1 MIITKKSMSRRAL
14 LRGLGTAVAM
24 PLLDAM
30 SPALAAKGENGAGPV
45 RRMAF
50 LYVPNG
56 IIMKDWTPKAEGKEF
71 EFPRTLKPV
80 EQYKDGLLVLSGLE
94 HQNGFSLGDGAGAH
108 ARAGATWLTGV
119 HPKKTEGA
127 DI

>member
-1 MIITKKSMSRRAL
+1 MIIMKKSMSRRAL

-30 SPALAAKGENGAGPV
+30 SPALAAKSEIGAGPV

-56 IIMKDWTPKAEGKEF
+56 IIMKDWTPKTEGAGYEF
-71 EFPRTLKPV
+71 SRTLKPV
-80 EQYKDGLLVLSGLE
+80 EAFRDNLLVLSDLD
-94 HQNGFSLGDGAGAH
+94 HYNGQSLGDG
-108 ARAGATWLTGV
+108 
-119 HPKKTEGA
+119 PS
-127 DI
+127 D